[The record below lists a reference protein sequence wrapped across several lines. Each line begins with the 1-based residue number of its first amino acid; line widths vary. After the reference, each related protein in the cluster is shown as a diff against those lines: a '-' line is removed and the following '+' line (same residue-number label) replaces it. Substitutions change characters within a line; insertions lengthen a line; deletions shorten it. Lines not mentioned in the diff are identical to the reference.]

1 MNLYKKLSPVC
12 TLIIISRFDKYK
24 YFTDEEI
31 LASDWSRVTEKAK
44 ITYQTLIFCQKSK
57 NNWNPRKRA
66 NEINWKAWKQLVESN
81 VLSKK

>member
-44 ITYQTLIFCQKSK
+44 ITYQTLK
-57 NNWNPRKRA
+57 NFLPKT
-66 NEINWKAWKQLVESN
+66 
-81 VLSKK
+81 